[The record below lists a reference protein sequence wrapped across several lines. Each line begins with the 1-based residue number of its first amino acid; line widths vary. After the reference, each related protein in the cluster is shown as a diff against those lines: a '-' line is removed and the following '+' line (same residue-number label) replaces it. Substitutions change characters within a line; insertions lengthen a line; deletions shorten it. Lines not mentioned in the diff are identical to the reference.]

1 MITRHYC
8 AALLACAAF
17 FSVTLSP
24 QFTQAQDAGTSGAE
38 ESATKL
44 KKLTVKGDRIQQG
57 SVADTPLATEI
68 TQEQLTDKQVTSFDD
83 IGRSVDAGVN
93 YSRADAGFNL
103 RGLSGP
109 RIVTLVDGIP
119 IPYLSNSARQG
130 AFAPSNANGGADT
143 FDFDSLSSLDIVRG
157 ADSSR
162 AGSGMLGGAIVIN
175 TLEPEDLIPE
185 GRDWG
190 AIFKSTYDT
199 EDQSIAGSAA
209 IAKEIENTSVLFQ
222 GGYRRGHERNNNG
235 DNDSYGATRTES
247 NPADF
252 DQYNLL
258 FKVRQELEGGHKIGV
273 TAERFRRDLDTD
285 LRELQGP
292 GRTYQIGDYDGRELR
307 QRDRISLDYDYEAV
321 SSDAFFTAARATV
334 YWQRLKKESGTDG
347 STSLGVAYGRN
358 NEIENDTWG
367 FNGSV
372 TKDFDAGNLSHSV
385 RASLETAKSDWSQ
398 YSFGLCPTP
407 TTCPMLNN
415 QAEVPDVDSTTLGFT
430 IEDEIDFGNNFAL
443 TPGLRFDWFNY
454 KPSTGGGFASNPGLP
469 IFGPVK
475 DRQESQFSPKL
486 LASYDITPDVQ
497 VYAQWAMAFRAPTI
511 DELYSRF
518 YNPMGN
524 YAQLGN
530 PDLKPETG
538 NGFEVGSTFDVGDMT
553 GRVSAFHNRY
563 KNFIETET
571 TINPTTGI
579 MEFNYENVNDATIS
593 GIELAAAKTFDNG
606 VNLHASLAYASGKR
620 GDTDQRLRS
629 VAPFKAIIGG
639 GWSNE
644 VFGFDL
650 SSTLSAHMPDDGAA
664 TNADGSDTTFDAP
677 GYGIVDFTTWWTPT
691 QAEGLRIQAGVYNVF
706 DKEYYSALAVR
717 SVNLGLSSSQPQQ
730 WYSEPGR
737 TFKIS
742 LTQRF

>member
-1 MITRHYC
+1 MTTRHHC

-17 FSVTLSP
+17 FSTALPLHISH
-24 QFTQAQDAGTSGAE
+24 AQDASTPAAGAE
-38 ESATKL
+38 EGATIL
-44 KKLTVKGDRIQQG
+44 KKLTVKGNRIQPG
-57 SVADTPLATEI
+57 SVADTPLATEVS
-68 TQEQLTDKQVTSFDD
+68 QEELTEKQVTSFDD

-175 TLEPEDLIPE
+175 TLEPEDLITD

-199 EDQSIAGSAA
+199 EDQSISGSAA
-209 IAKEIENTSVLFQ
+209 IAKRIENTSVLFQ
-222 GGYRRGHERNNNG
+222 GGYRRGHERKNNG
-235 DNDSYGATRTES
+235 DDDSYGATRSES

-258 FKVRQELEGGHKIGV
+258 FKVRQELEGGHKIGL

-307 QRDRISLDYDYEAV
+307 QRDRLSLDYDYEAV
-321 SSDAFFTAARATV
+321 SSDAFFTAARATL

-347 STSLGVAYGRN
+347 STSLGVPYGRN

-385 RASLETAKSDWSQ
+385 RASLEAAKSDWSQ

-415 QAEVPDVDSTTLGFT
+415 QAEVPDVDSKTFGFT

-443 TPGLRFDWFNY
+443 TPGLRFDWFDY
-454 KPSTGGGFASNPGLP
+454 KPSTGGGFADNPGLP
-469 IFGPVK
+469 IFGAVK
-475 DRQESQFSPKL
+475 DRQESQLSPKL
-486 LASYDITPDVQ
+486 LATYDITPDVQ

-538 NGFEVGSTFDVGDMT
+538 NGFEVGSTFDVGGLT

-563 KNFIETET
+563 KNFIETVT

-579 MEFNYENVNDATIS
+579 MEFNYTNVSEATIS
-593 GIELAAAKTFDNG
+593 GVELAATKTFDNG
-606 VNLHASLAYASGKR
+606 VNLHASLAYAYGKN
-620 GDTDQRLRS
+620 GDTNQRLRS

-664 TNADGSDTTFDAP
+664 TTFDAP

-717 SVNLGLSSSQPQQ
+717 DVNLTAPSSQPRQ

-737 TFKIS
+737 TFKVS